1 METTTPEVTSGVHFP
16 SRRAGDALA
25 NLRRQLTARCRSPR
39 LRCSGRDVSWCLAEF
54 GAWGRPWAV
63 VGLGL

>member
-25 NLRRQLTARCRSPR
+25 NRRRQLPARCRSAAPL
-39 LRCSGRDVSWCLAEF
+39 LRCTAALVAM
-54 GAWGRPWAV
+54 
-63 VGLGL
+63 